1 MQALRILSLALLAAS
16 ATAAFRA
23 SAVKIDITPAKSEY
37 LLGYA
42 ARQSTGVNDRI
53 YHRIVALDDGK
64 TQFFLVSS
72 EICLVSPAEYDKVA
86 AALEKQAGVNRLN
99 FWWTVTH
106 THSAPEV
113 GPPGLAAAFLGDRY
127 THPVDSTYT
136 DSVERSLIDGIIEAR
151 KKLEPARLGAG
162 WGFSMANI
170 NRRARDV
177 EGETTLGLNPDGPA
191 DRRIG
196 LIRLDRPD
204 GSPIALISN
213 YAMHGTVLG
222 PANTLISGDA
232 QGIVSEYVE
241 QKIGAPMLYINGA
254 AGNLAPIYSVYDNPR
269 SGHLKQ
275 FRALLGERIL
285 AANRELRV
293 TTDDVTLEPAAIT
306 VETPLKPGLKPV
318 SELKDYILPDAG
330 LVRLPVRLLKINRD
344 IAIWAAPLELFC
356 EIAMEVRDRSPFPHT
371 LYFGYANG
379 WLGYLLTAA
388 ELPHGGYEPRVSPY
402 TARAESDLKNAV
414 LIRLWGRSPDLP
426 SDR

>member
-1 MQALRILSLALLAAS
+1 MRAPRLCLLALLLAAS
-16 ATAAFRA
+16 AAAEFRA
-23 SAVKIDITPAKSEY
+23 SVVKIDITPTKSEY

-42 ARQSTGVNDRI
+42 TRTSTGVNDRI
-53 YHRIVALDDGK
+53 YHRIVALDDGR

-86 AALEKQAGVNRLN
+86 AAVEKQAGVKPVN

-113 GPPGLAAAFLGDRY
+113 GPPGLAVAFLGDRY
-127 THPVDSTYT
+127 THPVDPSYT
-136 DSVERSLIDGIIEAR
+136 ESVERSLVEGILEAR

-162 WGFSMANI
+162 WGFAMANI

-177 EGETTLGLNPDGPA
+177 EGDTTLGLNPYGPA

-204 GSPIALISN
+204 GSPIALIAN

-222 PANTLISGDA
+222 QANTLISGDA
-232 QGIVSEYVE
+232 PGIVSEYVE
-241 QKIGAPMLYINGA
+241 QKTGAPMLYINGA
-254 AGNLAPIYSVYDNPR
+254 AGNLAPIYTVYDNPR
-269 SGHLKQ
+269 AGHLKE
-275 FRALLGERIL
+275 FRALLGEPIL
-285 AANRELRV
+285 AANRALRA
-293 TTDDVTLEPAAIT
+293 TTADVTLETAALT

-318 SELKDYILPDAG
+318 PELKDYILPDAG
-330 LVRLPVRLLKINRD
+330 LVRLPVRFLKINRD

-356 EIAMEVRDRSPFPHT
+356 EIAMEVRDRSPFPNT
-371 LYFGYANG
+371 LYFGYSNG

-388 ELPHGGYEPRVSPY
+388 EINYGGYELRVSPY
-402 TARAESDLKNAV
+402 TPSAESGLKQAV
-414 LIRLWGRSPDLP
+414 LARLHAWTH
-426 SDR
+426 